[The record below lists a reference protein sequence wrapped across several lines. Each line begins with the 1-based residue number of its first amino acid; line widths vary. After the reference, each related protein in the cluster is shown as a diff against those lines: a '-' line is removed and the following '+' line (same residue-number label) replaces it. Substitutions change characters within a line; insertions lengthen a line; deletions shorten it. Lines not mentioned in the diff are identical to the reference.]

1 MPRNFIIEPREK
13 GKETM
18 KKVEIHP
25 DAVERIKKFTV
36 TDNQLGF
43 GKYVCPAMIVCSY
56 DKGEWQKMELI
67 PYGPLAIDPCA
78 KVLHYGQE
86 IFEGMKV
93 FRHPDDSIH
102 MFRPEMNAKRF
113 NLSAKRMAMPT
124 IPEELF
130 LEACEVISAYCKN
143 AVPKR
148 LGESLYLRPFMIAT
162 EVGMGIKPAK
172 QFMFVVVA
180 SPSGS
185 YFSGD
190 SVKVYIEREDIRC
203 APGGVGFAKTGA
215 NYAASLNSYEK
226 TLKLGCDQT
235 MWLDAHEHKYVEE
248 MSGMNFF
255 AVMDGV
261 LHTPKLTDT
270 ILDGVTRRS
279 IMDIARSEN
288 IEVVES
294 RLSIDDI
301 LKASEEGRCTE
312 AFVCGTAA
320 VIAPIASFLDKDGKT
335 YRVRDPQGKMGMSLR
350 EKLVGMQA
358 GRVDAPKGWT
368 HRVRNVDI

>member
-1 MPRNFIIEPREK
+1 
-13 GKETM
+13 M

-36 TDNQLGF
+36 TDAQLGF
-43 GKYVCPAMIVCSY
+43 GKYVCPIMIQSVY
-56 DKGEWQKMELI
+56 KNGQWQNCELL
-67 PYGPLAIDPCA
+67 PYGPLQLDPCA
-78 KVLHYGQE
+78 KVFHYGQE

-93 FRHPDDSIH
+93 FSHPDESVH

-113 NLSAKRMAMPT
+113 NMSARRMAMPEL
-124 IPEELF
+124 PEEMF
-130 LEACEVISAYCKN
+130 LQACDTISAYAKN
-143 AVPKR
+143 SVPRR

-172 QFMFVVVA
+172 EFLFVIIA

-215 NYAASLNSYEK
+215 NYAASLNSYDK
-226 TLKLGCDQT
+226 TIKLGCDQT
-235 MWLDAHEHKYVEE
+235 MWLDAHEHKYIEE

-255 AVMDGV
+255 AVIDGGLV
-261 LHTPKLTDT
+261 TPSLRDT
-270 ILDGVTRRS
+270 ILDGITRRS
-279 IMDIARSEN
+279 IIDLARADGIKVTEAK
-288 IEVVES
+288 I
-294 RLSIDDI
+294 SIDEV
-301 LKASEEGRCTE
+301 LQAVQEGRCTE

-320 VIAPIASFLDKDGKT
+320 VIAPVQSFMDKDQSVVQLK
-335 YRVRDPQGKMGMSLR
+335 DPQGKVGMQLR
-350 EKLVGMQA
+350 EKLVGIQS
-358 GRVDAPKGWT
+358 GRIQGPEGWT
-368 HRVRNVDI
+368 KKVTNVDI

>member
-1 MPRNFIIEPREK
+1 
-13 GKETM
+13 M

-25 DAVERIKKFTV
+25 DAVERIKKFHV

-43 GKYVCPAMIVCSY
+43 GKYVCPVMLVSQY
-56 DKGEWQKMELI
+56 QNGEWQKFELL
-67 PYGPLAIDPCA
+67 PYGNISLDPCA
-78 KVLHYGQE
+78 KVFHYGQE

-93 FRHPDDSIH
+93 FRQPDDSIA
-102 MFRPEMNAKRF
+102 MFRPEMNARRF
-113 NLSAKRMAMPT
+113 NLSAKRMAMPM
-124 IPEELF
+124 IPEDQF
-130 LEACEVISAYCKN
+130 VEACETISAYCKS

-148 LGESLYLRPFMIAT
+148 LGESLYLRPFMIAS

-172 QFMFVVVA
+172 QFLFIIVA

-185 YFSGD
+185 YFSGE

-215 NYAASLNSYEK
+215 NYAASLNSYDK
-226 TLKLGCDQT
+226 TIKLGCDQT
-235 MWLDAHEHKYVEE
+235 MWLDAIEHKYIEE

-255 AVMDGV
+255 AIIDGA

-279 IMDIARSEN
+279 IMEIARAEN
-288 IEVVES
+288 IEVIET
-294 RLSIDDI
+294 RMSIDDV
-301 LKASEEGRCTE
+301 LKAVDEGRCTE

-320 VIAPIASFLDKDGKT
+320 VIAPVASFMDKDGS
-335 YRVRDPQGKMGMSLR
+335 VRRLKDGQGKIGMSLR
-350 EKLVGMQA
+350 EKLVGIQA
-358 GRVDAPKGWT
+358 GRTDAPKGWV
-368 HRVRNVDI
+368 HRVKNVDI